1 MLRPHMIREVK
12 HTHTAACNEETLS
25 ALTPCTHTHTHTHTL
40 EQQQALVDITE
51 QLRKQQKLSL
61 KHTYAKF
68 SGKSFENMPTTMVQ
82 IQGKL
87 LSFLVDSGATHSVIQ
102 QKYFPGQK
110 LSGKQ
115 VFSQGASG
123 MTIVERFTAPMT
135 STHTDSTDPEP
146 DITVKHSFLLSSCC
160 PINLMGRDLMCSF
173 GISLIS
179 TPTGL
184 QVVRCRAIDQMAKTV
199 ICDPMFV
206 YQWWLPVD
214 SQSELSHLAASRVQP
229 EAECMDAS
237 YLHCTAHVS
246 HGPDKQY
253 DALFLQ
259 DLNDQIACMTL
270 FWSTLKCA
278 VSVSLTPSQQH
289 LFNVDSSFPHI
300 SLSKAATDQWRDLG
314 PFVAACEALTD
325 WEATPDP
332 LVMRSPSTGFF
343 KQPFAFCTPA
353 LRSVYVMDENNI
365 FSDTH
370 TDTFLTNVSS
380 ISPAL
385 SSVPDTLWAA
395 HKYDV
400 GLIKKCQPV
409 VITPR
414 SDFRPHKH
422 QYPLRQE
429 AIDGI
434 TPVFNSLL
442 KAGVIVPCPDSPVRT
457 PIFPVK
463 KIRDA
468 GKPTEWRFVQ
478 DLKAVNAAVHARA
491 PNVPNPYTIMAQVPP
506 DARWFSVV
514 DLSNAFFSVPV
525 DIDSQFWFAFN
536 FNGKP
541 YTFTRLCQGYTES
554 PTIYNEAL
562 RESLESLTLSPGTA
576 LLQYVDDCLIAAPT
590 QKQCEQDTLKLLQHL
605 AAEGHKASLS
615 KLQFVSQNVHF
626 LGHNISGEGKTL
638 SPKRIASI
646 VTLPKPQTKKQMMSF
661 LGMCSY
667 CRSFIP
673 NYSQLEQPL
682 SSLIHGK
689 NLSAH
694 DKIQWLPAASQAFT
708 DMKCTLQVP
717 PTLGLPD
724 SHKPFTQTVDERS
737 GCMTSVLLQSHGD
750 KLRPVAY
757 FSAKLDPVAAGL
769 PQCLRAVAAAEKA
782 LTASRDIVGYATLT
796 LLVPHSVSL
805 ILLEQKS
812 SHLSAAR
819 YLRYH
824 TCLLDMPNVTVKRCN
839 VLNPASLLP
848 TPEDGEE
855 HNCLAELE
863 AQCTPR
869 PDLADTPLLN
879 SDVVMYVDGSA
890 SRDPLTGSN
899 LVGFSVVSD
908 STVLCSG
915 PLPCH
920 LSAQAAEL
928 IALTEACKLAKDKT
942 TTIHTDSRYA
952 FGVVHDFGALW
963 RHRNFLKSDGKPVLH
978 HTLIAELLDAILLPT
993 AIAVCKCA
1001 AHTSGTGDIAK
1012 GNERA
1017 DLAAK
1022 AAARRPLPKPSRP
1035 VPAMC
1040 SLPSSLAAVQS
1051 LSTSDERRFWS
1062 SSGSKFIDGI
1072 WYGPNGNPCLPKHF
1086 FPHYAKLT
1094 HGLDHVSKGGMLSII
1109 DATWFTKGF
1118 AAYAQR
1124 FCQACI
1130 TCATH
1135 NVGRSVQVSHHAAH
1149 PPPARPFEHV
1159 MMDFVELSP
1168 SEENRL

>member
-1 MLRPHMIREVK
+1 
-12 HTHTAACNEETLS
+12 
-25 ALTPCTHTHTHTHTL
+25 
-40 EQQQALVDITE
+40 
-51 QLRKQQKLSL
+51 
-61 KHTYAKF
+61 
-68 SGKSFENMPTTMVQ
+68 MV
-82 IQGKL
+82 
-87 LSFLVDSGATHSVIQ
+87 F
-102 QKYFPGQK
+102 
-110 LSGKQ
+110 
-115 VFSQGASG
+115 
-123 MTIVERFTAPMT
+123 
-135 STHTDSTDPEP
+135 
-146 DITVKHSFLLSSCC
+146 
-160 PINLMGRDLMCSF
+160 
-173 GISLIS
+173 
-179 TPTGL
+179 
-184 QVVRCRAIDQMAKTV
+184 
-199 ICDPMFV
+199 
-206 YQWWLPVD
+206 
-214 SQSELSHLAASRVQP
+214 
-229 EAECMDAS
+229 
-237 YLHCTAHVS
+237 
-246 HGPDKQY
+246 
-253 DALFLQ
+253 
-259 DLNDQIACMTL
+259 
-270 FWSTLKCA
+270 
-278 VSVSLTPSQQH
+278 
-289 LFNVDSSFPHI
+289 
-300 SLSKAATDQWRDLG
+300 
-314 PFVAACEALTD
+314 
-325 WEATPDP
+325 
-332 LVMRSPSTGFF
+332 
-343 KQPFAFCTPA
+343 
-353 LRSVYVMDENNI
+353 
-365 FSDTH
+365 
-370 TDTFLTNVSS
+370 
-380 ISPAL
+380 
-385 SSVPDTLWAA
+385 
-395 HKYDV
+395 
-400 GLIKKCQPV
+400 
-409 VITPR
+409 
-414 SDFRPHKH
+414 
-422 QYPLRQE
+422 
-429 AIDGI
+429 
-434 TPVFNSLL
+434 
-442 KAGVIVPCPDSPVRT
+442 
-457 PIFPVK
+457 
-463 KIRDA
+463 
-468 GKPTEWRFVQ
+468 
-478 DLKAVNAAVHARA
+478 
-491 PNVPNPYTIMAQVPP
+491 
-506 DARWFSVV
+506 
-514 DLSNAFFSVPV
+514 LSNAFFSVPV

-590 QKQCEQDTLKLLQHL
+590 QQQCEQDTLKLLQHL

-682 SSLIHGK
+682 SALIHGK

-708 DMKCTLQVP
+708 DMKCALQVP

-724 SHKPFTQTVDERS
+724 PHKPFTQTVDERS
-737 GCMTSVLLQSHGD
+737 GCITSVLLQSHGD
-750 KLRPVAY
+750 KQRPVAY

-879 SDVVMYVDGSA
+879 SDMVMYVDGSA

-1051 LSTSDERRFWS
+1051 LSSSDERRFWS
-1062 SSGSKFIDGI
+1062 SSGSKFID
-1072 WYGPNGNPCLPKHF
+1072 
-1086 FPHYAKLT
+1086 A
-1094 HGLDHVSKGGMLSII
+1094 SGMV
-1109 DATWFTKGF
+1109 
-1118 AAYAQR
+1118 R
-1124 FCQACI
+1124 M
-1130 TCATH
+1130 
-1135 NVGRSVQVSHHAAH
+1135 VSHHAAH

-1159 MMDFVELSP
+1159 MMDLVELSP
-1168 SEENRL
+1168 SEGKKHCLVMVDMWSKWVEVFPSSKQTASTVAKALISEIIPRWGIPSKISSDNGSHFVNQAITELSAYLGIDLKTHCAYHPASGGAVERENGTLKKQNWPNVAQTQVYRGQKHCPWF

>member
-1 MLRPHMIREVK
+1 
-12 HTHTAACNEETLS
+12 
-25 ALTPCTHTHTHTHTL
+25 
-40 EQQQALVDITE
+40 
-51 QLRKQQKLSL
+51 
-61 KHTYAKF
+61 
-68 SGKSFENMPTTMVQ
+68 
-82 IQGKL
+82 
-87 LSFLVDSGATHSVIQ
+87 
-102 QKYFPGQK
+102 
-110 LSGKQ
+110 
-115 VFSQGASG
+115 
-123 MTIVERFTAPMT
+123 
-135 STHTDSTDPEP
+135 
-146 DITVKHSFLLSSCC
+146 
-160 PINLMGRDLMCSF
+160 
-173 GISLIS
+173 
-179 TPTGL
+179 
-184 QVVRCRAIDQMAKTV
+184 
-199 ICDPMFV
+199 
-206 YQWWLPVD
+206 
-214 SQSELSHLAASRVQP
+214 
-229 EAECMDAS
+229 
-237 YLHCTAHVS
+237 
-246 HGPDKQY
+246 
-253 DALFLQ
+253 
-259 DLNDQIACMTL
+259 
-270 FWSTLKCA
+270 
-278 VSVSLTPSQQH
+278 
-289 LFNVDSSFPHI
+289 
-300 SLSKAATDQWRDLG
+300 
-314 PFVAACEALTD
+314 
-325 WEATPDP
+325 
-332 LVMRSPSTGFF
+332 
-343 KQPFAFCTPA
+343 
-353 LRSVYVMDENNI
+353 
-365 FSDTH
+365 
-370 TDTFLTNVSS
+370 
-380 ISPAL
+380 
-385 SSVPDTLWAA
+385 
-395 HKYDV
+395 
-400 GLIKKCQPV
+400 
-409 VITPR
+409 
-414 SDFRPHKH
+414 
-422 QYPLRQE
+422 
-429 AIDGI
+429 
-434 TPVFNSLL
+434 
-442 KAGVIVPCPDSPVRT
+442 
-457 PIFPVK
+457 
-463 KIRDA
+463 
-468 GKPTEWRFVQ
+468 
-478 DLKAVNAAVHARA
+478 
-491 PNVPNPYTIMAQVPP
+491 
-506 DARWFSVV
+506 
-514 DLSNAFFSVPV
+514 
-525 DIDSQFWFAFN
+525 
-536 FNGKP
+536 
-541 YTFTRLCQGYTES
+541 
-554 PTIYNEAL
+554 
-562 RESLESLTLSPGTA
+562 
-576 LLQYVDDCLIAAPT
+576 
-590 QKQCEQDTLKLLQHL
+590 
-605 AAEGHKASLS
+605 
-615 KLQFVSQNVHF
+615 
-626 LGHNISGEGKTL
+626 
-638 SPKRIASI
+638 
-646 VTLPKPQTKKQMMSF
+646 MMSF

-708 DMKCTLQVP
+708 DMKCALQVP

-724 SHKPFTQTVDERS
+724 PHKPFTQTVDERS

-879 SDVVMYVDGSA
+879 SDMVMYVDGSA
-890 SRDPLTGSN
+890 TRDPLTGSN

-908 STVLCSG
+908 SAVLCSG

-942 TTIHTDSRYA
+942 ATIHTDSRYA

-1022 AAARRPLPKPSRP
+1022 AAARRPLPKPSRR

-1072 WYGPNGNPCLPKHF
+1072 WYGPN
-1086 FPHYAKLT
+1086 
-1094 HGLDHVSKGGMLSII
+1094 
-1109 DATWFTKGF
+1109 
-1118 AAYAQR
+1118 
-1124 FCQACI
+1124 
-1130 TCATH
+1130 
-1135 NVGRSVQVSHHAAH
+1135 VQVSHHAAH

-1168 SEENRL
+1168 SEGKKHCLVMVDMWSKWVEVFPSSKQTASTVAKALISEIIPRWGIPSKISSDNGSHFVNQAITELSAYLGIDLKTHCAYHPASGGAVERENGTLKTKLAKCCTDTGLPWTKALPLVLMYMRMRKRTRSNLSPFEILFAVPPHIGVEAPGTPLPSTTMCENDMLTYCIRLSSTLS